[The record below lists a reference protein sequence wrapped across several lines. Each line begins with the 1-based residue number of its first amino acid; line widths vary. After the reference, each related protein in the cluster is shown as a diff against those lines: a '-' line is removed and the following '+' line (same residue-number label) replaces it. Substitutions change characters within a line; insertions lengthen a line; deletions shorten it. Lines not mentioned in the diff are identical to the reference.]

1 MPLDLHNDPLF
12 RAAKWLEENANSRM
26 TARSKLGHLLTEF
39 GGTYNCADPEKLK
52 IADVAVS
59 CTGGTAN
66 LLSAWKRKAEDKLN
80 SLLRGD

>member
-1 MPLDLHNDPLF
+1 MDLLNNPLF
-12 RAAKWLEENANSRM
+12 RAARWLAENETARM

-39 GGTYNCADPEKLK
+39 GGTYSPADPETLR
-52 IADVAVS
+52 ISGVAVS

-80 SLLRGD
+80 KAGA